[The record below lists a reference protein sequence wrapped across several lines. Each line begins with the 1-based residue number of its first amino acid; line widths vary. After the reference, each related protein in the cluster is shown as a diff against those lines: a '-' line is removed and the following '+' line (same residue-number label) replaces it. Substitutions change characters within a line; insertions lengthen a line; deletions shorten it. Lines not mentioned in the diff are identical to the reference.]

1 MKTLLVLEDEPSVM
15 KLLRHMLKEYHVI
28 EATTPEEA
36 LIRFTDL
43 NQVDLLV
50 ADLILPNMSGLQV
63 ALNLR
68 SKRAA
73 LPVILTSGFPVS
85 GWSARDSADLE
96 ALGGKAVAVLQ
107 KPFHKQI
114 LLNAVCELIGSAQ
127 PDKARTA

>member
-73 LPVILTSGFPVS
+73 LPVILTSGCPAS
-85 GWSARDSADLE
+85 DWSARDSADLE
-96 ALGGKAVAVLQ
+96 TLGGKTVAVLRNLFR
-107 KPFHKQI
+107 KNF
-114 LLNAVCELIGSAQ
+114 S
-127 PDKARTA
+127 